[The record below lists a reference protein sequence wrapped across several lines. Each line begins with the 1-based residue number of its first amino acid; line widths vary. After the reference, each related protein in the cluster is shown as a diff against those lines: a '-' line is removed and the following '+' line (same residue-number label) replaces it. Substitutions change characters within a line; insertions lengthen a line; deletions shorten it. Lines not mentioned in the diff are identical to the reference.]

1 MVGSVALQTSDGQR
15 ALRSTVRSIIALK
28 ASFDP
33 KEESLPFFI
42 TYLNE
47 GRAGREMVVVA
58 TVDAT
63 GMLQLLL
70 QLLLRQLLQLLSK
83 GR

>member
-1 MVGSVALQTSDGQR
+1 MVGPVALQTSDSQR
-15 ALRSTVRSIIALK
+15 ALRSTVRSIIAFK

-33 KEESLPFFI
+33 KEKSLPFFI

-47 GRAGREMVVVA
+47 RWAGREMVVVA
-58 TVDAT
+58 TVDAN

-70 QLLLRQLLQLLSK
+70 RLLLLLLNK

>member
-1 MVGSVALQTSDGQR
+1 MVGTIALQTSDRQR

-33 KEESLPFFI
+33 KEKSLPFFI

-47 GRAGREMVVVA
+47 GWAGREMVVVA
-58 TVDAT
+58 TINAH

-70 QLLLRQLLQLLSK
+70 WLRLLK
-83 GR
+83 EGR

>member
-1 MVGSVALQTSDGQR
+1 MVGPEALQTSDGQR
-15 ALRSTVRSIIALK
+15 ALRSTMRSIIAFK

-33 KEESLPFFI
+33 EKKSLPFFI

>member
-1 MVGSVALQTSDGQR
+1 MVGTIALQTSDRQR

-33 KEESLPFFI
+33 KEKSLPFFI

-47 GRAGREMVVVA
+47 GWAGREMVVVA
-58 TVDAT
+58 TINAR

-70 QLLLRQLLQLLSK
+70 WLRLLK
-83 GR
+83 EGR

>member
-1 MVGSVALQTSDGQR
+1 MVGTIALQTSDRQR

-33 KEESLPFFI
+33 KEKSLPLFI

-47 GRAGREMVVVA
+47 GWAGREMVVVA
-58 TVDAT
+58 TINAC
-63 GMLQLLL
+63 GLL
-70 QLLLRQLLQLLSK
+70 QLLLWLRLLK
-83 GR
+83 EGR